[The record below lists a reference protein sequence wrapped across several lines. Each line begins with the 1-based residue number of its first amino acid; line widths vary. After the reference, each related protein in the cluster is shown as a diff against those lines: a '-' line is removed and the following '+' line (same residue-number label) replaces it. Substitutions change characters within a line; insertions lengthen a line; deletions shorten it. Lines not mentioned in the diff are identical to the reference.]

1 MNFMATAVRTVQIV
15 KTPGVR
21 GGKARVEGSRICVLD
36 IAYAS
41 KEGLTPEQIQDEYPD
56 LTLAEIY
63 AALSC
68 YYGNTDEI
76 EAEMS
81 RDREWEEGFESRKA
95 EIMARRAGQ

>member
-1 MNFMATAVRTVQIV
+1 MATAVRTVQIV

-63 AALSC
+63 AALSY

-81 RDREWEEGFESRKA
+81 RDREWEEGFESRQA